1 MDMYGNIKARGRN
14 NKYVLYFCGNINRF
28 GFVENLKLVDGGC
41 GKWAVYSKSRQLTNV
56 YF

>member
-28 GFVENLKLVDGGC
+28 GEVSDLRLVDGGN
-41 GKWAVYSKSRQLTNV
+41 GKWAVYSKGRQLTNIR
-56 YF
+56 F